1 MGLRAELG
9 ASGDDEH
16 DSEGDSEETRKNL
29 MLDGKRNLER
39 YNKDKKE
46 GGKGAWQP
54 FVRHIPA
61 TRDLATGKGATEM
74 GTAPVLRSCT
84 CLLDLKH
91 DEV

>member
-1 MGLRAELG
+1 MARG
-9 ASGDDEH
+9 
-16 DSEGDSEETRKNL
+16 TW
-29 MLDGKRNLER
+29 
-39 YNKDKKE
+39 KDKIKD
-46 GGKGAWQP
+46 KGAWQP

-84 CLLDLKH
+84 CLFDLKH